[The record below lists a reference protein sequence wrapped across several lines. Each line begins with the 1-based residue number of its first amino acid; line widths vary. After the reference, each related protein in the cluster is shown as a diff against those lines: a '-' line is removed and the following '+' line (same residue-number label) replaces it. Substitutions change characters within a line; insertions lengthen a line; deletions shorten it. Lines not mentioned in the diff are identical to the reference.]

1 MIEFYGPLSDTNLIE
16 INKRKNKN
24 AAAILF
30 VFLVII
36 STVTIVLG
44 VLKFVAFYYF
54 LCMTIGFALISIL
67 IFVVPAKSVVFRL
80 PLKIVITPQYV
91 SYEVIGTE
99 ISKKKSITSVKKV
112 VKFGDLYYI
121 IFKFGDYNNSWIC
134 QKNLIV
140 KGTIEEFEKMFEG
153 KIIRNKNKRSMDE

>member
-30 VFLVII
+30 VSLVMI

-44 VLKFVAFYYF
+44 VLKFAAFYYF
-54 LCMTIGFALISIL
+54 LCMTIGVALIDIL
-67 IFVVPAKSVVFRL
+67 ILVTPAKSVIFRL

-91 SYEVIGTE
+91 SYEVVGTE
-99 ISKKKSITSVKKV
+99 ISKKKPITRVKKIV
-112 VKFGDLYYI
+112 QFGDIYFI
-121 IFKFGDYNNSWIC
+121 IFKFGDYNNSWVC
-134 QKNLIV
+134 QQNLIV
-140 KGTIEEFEKMFEG
+140 KGTIEEFEKLFED
-153 KIIRNKNKRSMDE
+153 KLVRDKN